1 VGGRWGRGGGAGKV
15 ENGGEGTRDV
25 RDRGGVFLKFYF
37 YCHENL
43 SDYFFLGIIWRTD
56 MRC

>member
-25 RDRGGVFLKFYF
+25 RERGGVFLNFIFTAIKIYQTI
-37 YCHENL
+37 
-43 SDYFFLGIIWRTD
+43 FF
-56 MRC
+56 